1 MKTVHEA
8 VQVILD
14 ELKSTLSESSFISE
28 RRDYLQLLKMADE
41 RKAIFPTQELF
52 DAFAADDHGH
62 RSRRKKHA
70 MVLKRLDKEA
80 DMHALRPDLRPYN
93 KIPLPSKEETEAVFS
108 EVTFPVPPSLDIG
121 YLIVRANA
129 EL

>member
-41 RKAIFPTQELF
+41 R
-52 DAFAADDHGH
+52 
-62 RSRRKKHA
+62 
-70 MVLKRLDKEA
+70 
-80 DMHALRPDLRPYN
+80 
-93 KIPLPSKEETEAVFS
+93 
-108 EVTFPVPPSLDIG
+108 
-121 YLIVRANA
+121 
-129 EL
+129 

>member
-28 RRDYLQLLKMADE
+28 RRDYLQLLKMAKE

-62 RSRRKKHA
+62 C
-70 MVLKRLDKEA
+70 
-80 DMHALRPDLRPYN
+80 
-93 KIPLPSKEETEAVFS
+93 
-108 EVTFPVPPSLDIG
+108 
-121 YLIVRANA
+121 
-129 EL
+129 